1 MTTEKVQIVNGC
13 GLHARPASLF
23 VKLAKSF
30 ESEIEVRN
38 MSKDKDYVTA
48 KSVIRLLTAEICQG
62 EWMEMKADGPDEKE
76 ALRQLKELVT
86 GGFGE

>member
-1 MTTEKVQIVNGC
+1 MTTDRVQIVNGC

-23 VKLAKSF
+23 VKKAKEF

-38 MSKDKDYVTA
+38 ASKDKPYVSA

-62 EWMEMKADGPDEKE
+62 EWMEMRASGPDEEE
-76 ALRQLKELVT
+76 AVRQLKALVS

>member
-1 MTTEKVQIVNGC
+1 MTTERVQIVNGC

-30 ESEIEVRN
+30 VSEIEVRN
-38 MSKDKDYVTA
+38 VSKDKPYVSA

-62 EWMEMKADGPDEKE
+62 EWMEMKANGPDEEE
-76 ALRQLKELVT
+76 AVRKLKELVVS
-86 GGFGE
+86 GFGE